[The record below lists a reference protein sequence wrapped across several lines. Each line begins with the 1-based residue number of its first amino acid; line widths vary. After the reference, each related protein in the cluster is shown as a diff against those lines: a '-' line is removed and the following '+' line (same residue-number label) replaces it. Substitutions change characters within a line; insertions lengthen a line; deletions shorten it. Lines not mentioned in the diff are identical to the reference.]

1 MTQHKSTI
9 EVRHGLI
16 LDPNPSMDAHRRF
29 QSFERSL
36 GELES
41 AVGNSVVMSK
51 LRALLP
57 SWVSPSRLD
66 DHQVIRHVASM
77 IAQGAIAWVSWPTVE
92 ILETGRQI
100 KAKLTANATVK
111 GCKCFDAAAFAKAL
125 DTNAKG
131 RTFSIGKCG
140 HYVGMALVAGRA
152 TTVGFHNGGDYG
164 PYLIKAGFGAVPANG
179 YSPQAGDVVIFAS
192 TATHPYG
199 HSAGYD
205 GKQWVS
211 DFLQSGPNPYRI
223 KSSAGSQTYYR
234 IICKCSRQL
243 PS

>member
-1 MTQHKSTI
+1 MTRHKSTI
-9 EVRHGLI
+9 EIRHGLI
-16 LDPNPSMDAHRRF
+16 LDPHPSGGAHPRF
-29 QSFERSL
+29 QSLERSL

-57 SWVSPSRLD
+57 SWVSPSHLN
-66 DHQVIRHVASM
+66 DHQVISQVATM

-92 ILETGRQI
+92 ILEAGREI
-100 KAKLTANATVK
+100 AANVTAKATVK
-111 GCKCFDAAAFAKAL
+111 ACKCFDVAAFVKAL

-131 RTFSIGKCG
+131 RAISTGKCG
-140 HYVGMALVAGRA
+140 QYVGMALVAGGA
-152 TTVGFHNGGDYG
+152 TTVGSHNGGDYG
-164 PYLIKAGFGAVPANG
+164 PYLIKAGFGAVSANG
-179 YSPQAGDVVIFAS
+179 YSPQAGDVVIFAP

-223 KSSAGSQTYYR
+223 KSSAGTQTYYR
-234 IICKCSRQL
+234 ITCKCS
-243 PS
+243 